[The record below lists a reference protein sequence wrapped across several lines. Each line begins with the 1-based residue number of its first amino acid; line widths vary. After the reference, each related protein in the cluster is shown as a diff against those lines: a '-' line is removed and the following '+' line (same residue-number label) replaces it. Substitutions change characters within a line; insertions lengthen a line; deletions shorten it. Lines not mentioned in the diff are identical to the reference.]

1 MKIGIHECGRKW
13 GWFQNQ
19 SQNNMIWGRELNNG
33 SGQGEM
39 NETADP
45 FTITIHFTQNKL
57 HKQGKP
63 NKAKD

>member
-1 MKIGIHECGRKW
+1 MWAQVRLVPKSIPEQHDL
-13 GWFQNQ
+13 
-19 SQNNMIWGRELNNG
+19 GRELNNG

>member
-1 MKIGIHECGRKW
+1 MWAQVSRFDGRKW

-45 FTITIHFTQNKL
+45 FYNHYTQNKL